1 MGGKG
6 SGGARVG
13 AGRKSKDARL
23 ALVHG
28 SRDRGTRLVADAV
41 AVEAAAAPA
50 WMIELPAALPAD
62 QVEVWQALAPQAL
75 DRRTLTPATAL
86 AFRDLCE
93 AIVVKRALLAIIQT
107 DGYTI
112 AKVTLKDGRKRRR
125 PAKRGVERKAHPLLS
140 QFRGMMQRVESGLA
154 RFRLTGD
161 GKATASEAKPVELT
175 PLQKLQAQS
184 KQRRGSRR

>member
-1 MGGKG
+1 MGR
-6 SGGARVG
+6 GGARVG
-13 AGRKSKDARL
+13 AGRPPKSAVM

-28 SRDRGTRLVADAV
+28 SRDRGTRPVADAA
-41 AVEAAAAPA
+41 AVEAAVAPVGT
-50 WMIELPAALPAD
+50 IELPAALPAD

-75 DRRTLTPATAL
+75 EQRTLTQATAL

-112 AKVTLKDGRKRRR
+112 SKVTLQMDEKG
-125 PAKRGVERKAHPLLS
+125 GGLQLVEPKAHPLLS
-140 QFRGMMQRVESGLA
+140 QFRGMMQRVEAGLA

-161 GKATASEAKPVELT
+161 GKAQGASDKPKEQT
-175 PLQKLQAQS
+175 PLEKLQAQAKS
-184 KQRRGSRR
+184 MKRVK